1 MTEPAAPTLARLVDA
16 TPDLRSLALLVA
28 LDEQPSISRAA
39 AAVGLGQPAATA
51 RLRALERRVGVP
63 LVERGA
69 RGSRLTPAGAL
80 AASWARE
87 LLDRAEEL
95 TAGLASLRADRAARL
110 RVAASLTVAEHLLP
124 RWLATFAGRHPA
136 TVVTLEAM
144 NSAHV
149 ERAVLDGA
157 ADLGFVEGPAV
168 GPGLAAR
175 DVAHDR
181 LLVVVAPGHPWAR
194 RRTPPDAAELA
205 ATRFVQREPS
215 SGTRTSFEA
224 ALAAAGAPEPAPPVL
239 ELSTTSAVRSA
250 AAAGAG
256 PAALSEL
263 TVTDDLAA
271 GRLVAVPVRL
281 DLTRTL
287 RAVHRNAQR
296 PSPPAAELLAIALSR
311 GRGRSPASS

>member
-1 MTEPAAPTLARLVDA
+1 VTDAAPPLARLVES

-28 LDEQPSISRAA
+28 LDAHPSISRAA

-63 LVERGA
+63 LVDRGA

-87 LLDRAEEL
+87 LLDRAEDL
-95 TAGLASLRADRAARL
+95 GAGLASLRADRAARL
-110 RVAASLTVAEHLLP
+110 RVAASLTIAEHLLP
-124 RWLATFAGRHPA
+124 RWLATFAARHPS

-144 NSAHV
+144 NSVHV
-149 ERAVLDGA
+149 EHAVLEGR
-157 ADLGFVEGPAV
+157 ADLGFVEGPGV

-175 DVAHDR
+175 DIARDR
-181 LLVVVAPGHPWAR
+181 LVVVVAPDHPWAV
-194 RRTPPDAAELA
+194 RRTPPDAVELA
-205 ATRFVQREPS
+205 ATRFVQREPT

-224 ALAAAGAPEPAPPVL
+224 ALAAAGAGEPAPPVL

-263 TVTDDLAA
+263 TVIDDLAA
-271 GRLVAVPVRL
+271 GRLVAVPVSL
-281 DLTRTL
+281 DLGRTL
-287 RAVHRNAQR
+287 RAVRR
-296 PSPPAAELLAIALSR
+296 PGGPPSQPASALLSIALR
-311 GRGRSPASS
+311 GQTV